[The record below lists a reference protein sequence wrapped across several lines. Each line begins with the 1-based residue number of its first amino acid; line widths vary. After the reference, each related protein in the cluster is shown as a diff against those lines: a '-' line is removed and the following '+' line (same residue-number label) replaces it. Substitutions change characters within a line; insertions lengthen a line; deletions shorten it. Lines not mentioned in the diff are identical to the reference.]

1 MGAGR
6 EDAAGNMEG
15 TEHAAGL
22 GGCSGGE
29 EGGGGGVHGGVLAV
43 VGGGDVEEMARF
55 IGGSIRE
62 AACVLCVG
70 PAGKG
75 SEKLRARGWVLWITS
90 LVALDG
96 RSME

>member
-1 MGAGR
+1 M
-6 EDAAGNMEG
+6 
-15 TEHAAGL
+15 
-22 GGCSGGE
+22 
-29 EGGGGGVHGGVLAV
+29 AV
-43 VGGGDVEEMARF
+43 ADGDVEERARF
-55 IGGSIRE
+55 NWGINWAIRE
-62 AACVLCVG
+62 TACVLCVG